1 MVANVIERL
10 DWDLQEAL
18 DHCGKGF
25 SGKLHIR
32 SNLGYEWCFHF
43 FMGRIVGES
52 SGVHTGR
59 RWQRLLRRHPDLV
72 GKVEAEEFWRDSAAV
87 LERMVKR
94 GEITREQALTWSRT
108 SLLESMFDI
117 LQLQWLCQQSEH
129 SRLYFHLAVESDPQ
143 KGILPW
149 IFFRVPEL
157 YHEALTQFFLWQQRH
172 LGRLSPNLAPTM
184 KGLIPLN
191 ASAPEKNLLALVDGE
206 RTVRDLACQLDQEP
220 IEVMALL
227 MPFVERG
234 IVALRAIPDCITPKR
249 EQTPLVPIK
258 PAAKPLIAHI
268 DDNPIEGK
276 LMGSIVQEL
285 GCDYLGINEPL
296 KALPELLK
304 TLSHKAK
311 PALVFL
317 DLVMPI
323 VSGYEICAQLRR
335 VPAFAETPIIILTA
349 NDGIVDRVRSKV
361 VGATEFVSKPIN
373 QEKIAQLL
381 DKYKVVSSNNRE
393 PHLQLSTQFI

>member
-1 MVANVIERL
+1 MVANVIKQL

-18 DHCGKGF
+18 NHCGKGF

-59 RWQRLLRRHPDLV
+59 KWQRLLRSHPNLAS
-72 GKVEAEEFWRDSAAV
+72 KVEGEEFWRDTAAA
-87 LERMVKR
+87 LERLVKK
-94 GEITREQALTWSRT
+94 GEITRDQALTWSRA

-129 SRLYFHLAVESDPQ
+129 SRLSFHLVMESDPK
-143 KGILPW
+143 KGIMPW

-157 YHEALTQFFLWQQRH
+157 YHEALTRFFLWQQHH
-172 LGRLSPNLAPTM
+172 LGRLSPNLAPIM
-184 KGLIPLN
+184 KGLIPLD
-191 ASAPEKNLLALVDGE
+191 ASPLEKHLLTLVDGE
-206 RTVRDLACQLDQEP
+206 QTVRDLALQLEREP
-220 IEVMALL
+220 IEVMELL

-234 IVALRAIPDCITPKR
+234 IVALKAIPDCITPKR
-249 EQTPLVPIK
+249 EEQTVVQGK
-258 PAAKPLIAHI
+258 PAVRPLIVHI

-276 LMGSIVQEL
+276 LVESIVQEL

-304 TLSHKAK
+304 TVFLKAK

-335 VPAFAETPIIILTA
+335 VPAFAEIPIIILTA

-373 QEKIAQLL
+373 QEKIAQVLE
-381 DKYKVVSSNNRE
+381 KYKVLE
-393 PHLQLSTQFI
+393 GAAQTHLQMSQEFA